1 MKFRIAIDTGGTFT
15 DIVVADESGA
25 LTLGKAPS
33 TPERSSIG
41 VIEGLQDAA
50 RQMSLGLAE
59 LVAGADVLIYGT
71 TWATNAI
78 ITGATAKTAML
89 LTEGFPDI
97 LVYRQG
103 GKLHPFEMRI
113 DPLKPY
119 VPRSLT
125 VEVAERINAEGGVER
140 ALDEAAVR
148 RSLKRL
154 KKLGVE
160 AVAVC
165 LLWSI
170 KNRAHEARIGELIE
184 HEMPG
189 IPYTL
194 SHRLNPILR
203 EYPRASST
211 AIDASLKPRMQAHL
225 GELQSDLKE
234 IGFAGELLVST
245 VSGGVMHVEDVAERP
260 IYMVKSGPAMAP
272 RAGLAYAQAE
282 KFDSD
287 VLVVDTGGTTFDVS
301 LVRGGEVKF
310 TRETWLGPLFYGH
323 NLGLSSVDVRSV
335 GAGGGSLAW
344 IDSGGL
350 LRVGPGSAGAVP
362 GPACYGRGGSEPT
375 VTDAAVVLGY
385 IDPDHFLDGR
395 MPLDIEAARAA
406 VGGIAAALDLALDE
420 AAFAILRI
428 ASESMIKAIEEIT
441 VNEGVNPR
449 ESILVAGGGAAGLN
463 ILPIA
468 EALGC
473 RQVLLPKTAGVLS
486 ACGAQY
492 SDIVAE
498 FSASQYVRTDH
509 WDAEKVAGTLADLK
523 GQMNGFADSLRR
535 RGIERFETQYFVDA
549 RYLNQQWETE
559 IELSGTDFS
568 DGAAVEVLI
577 ENFHEVHERLYGVM
591 EEDGMLECLH
601 WKGRLSARLE
611 RPSPQTS
618 AAEGGGEAMAARVTE
633 AYFGT
638 RGRLETP
645 VYRGA
650 ELASGAEIPGPALI
664 EEPTTT
670 ITVYPGMTARVS
682 AAGNYILDTA
692 PDAKAAPV
700 DDDAAIDSVDLA
712 IMANRIDAILREMQ
726 GVVMRTA
733 RSAVIGQSRDF
744 SCSIVTAGNELLATA
759 EGIPAH
765 IFGSHLQTAAIARE
779 HPDYREGDAYLHND
793 PYDGNSHA
801 ADWSIM
807 VPVFVGGEHLFTVTV
822 KGHQADCGDSI
833 PTTYTPRARDV
844 YEEGALIFP
853 CVRIQRDGQ
862 DNEDIIRMCR
872 RRIRVPD
879 QWYGDYL
886 SQLGAARIGERR
898 LKAFTAKYGAARVR
912 RFITDWFDYAER
924 RALHAIQ
931 KLPKGRLIN
940 RGTHDPVEPFLPEGV
955 DITVKVEIDPDAG
968 MVTVDLRDNPD
979 CIDAGLNLT
988 EACASANAI
997 QGVFE
1002 NLEPDLPANAGSFRR
1017 VNVLLRENCVV
1028 GIPRFPHCC
1037 SLATTSMADVV
1048 VNLTQSAFTQLG
1060 DGYGMSQGNLCFA
1073 AGMGVISGNDW
1084 RRGGAEYINQVY
1096 VMGGGGPAQ
1105 PANDGMIY
1113 LLTPGGAGLL
1123 HRDSIEFDEQRF
1135 PLAIRSQR
1143 LLPDSGGAGRQRGG
1157 PATEVVFGPRH
1168 DPMTVSI
1175 MGGGTINP
1183 PAGVL
1188 GGRDANHAYHGHIKT
1203 DGSEVTQP
1211 NGVMLTLGAGEFV
1224 RSIDNGGSGYGEP
1237 LNRKPE
1243 AVLEDV
1249 VEKFVTRET
1258 GEEIYGVILVG
1269 DAEDGSLAIDADATA
1284 ERRGAMAAE

>member
-1 MKFRIAIDTGGTFT
+1 MKFRIAVDTGGTFT
-15 DIVVADESGA
+15 DIVVADASGA
-25 LTLGKAPS
+25 LSLGKAPS
-33 TPERSSIG
+33 TPERSSGG
-41 VIEGLQDAA
+41 VIEGLKDAA
-50 RQMSLGLAE
+50 RNMSLDLAE
-59 LVAGADVLIYGT
+59 LIAGADVLIYGT

-78 ITGATAKTAML
+78 ITGATAKTAIL
-89 LTEGFPDI
+89 LTAGFPDI

-103 GKLHPFEMRI
+103 GKLHPFEMQI

-125 VEVAERINAEGGVER
+125 VEVPERINAEGGVER
-140 ALDEAAVR
+140 ALDEAAVCHE
-148 RSLKRL
+148 LQRL

-184 HEMPG
+184 QEMPG
-189 IPYTL
+189 ISYTL
-194 SHRLNPILR
+194 SHQLNPILR

-211 AIDASLKPRMQAHL
+211 AIDASLKPRMQLHL
-225 GELQSDLKE
+225 SELQSDLND
-234 IGFAGELLVST
+234 IGFAGEFLVST

-272 RAGLAYAQAE
+272 RAGLAYAEAE
-282 KFDSD
+282 NLGTD
-287 VLVVDTGGTTFDVS
+287 VLVVDAGGTTFDVS

-310 TRETWLGPLFYGH
+310 TRETWIGPLFYGH

-344 IDSGGL
+344 IDTGGL

-362 GPACYGRGGSEPT
+362 GPACYGRGGTEPT

-395 MPLDIEAARAA
+395 MPLDAEAARQA
-406 VGGIAAALDLALDE
+406 VGTIATALGLAIDE
-420 AAFAILRI
+420 AAFSILRI

-509 WDAEKVAGTLADLK
+509 WDGELVSGTLADLER
-523 GQMNGFADSLRR
+523 QMDEFAESLRK
-535 RGIERFETQYFVDA
+535 RGTAEFKKQYFVDA

-559 IELSGTDFS
+559 IELDGTAL
-568 DGAAVEVLI
+568 GETAALI
-577 ENFHEVHERLYGVM
+577 DKFHTVHERLYGVM
-591 EEDGMLECLH
+591 EENGQLECLH

-618 AAEGGGEAMAARVTE
+618 GVEAGGEIAAARVME
-633 AYFGT
+633 AYFGAH
-638 RGRLETP
+638 GRLETH
-645 VYRGA
+645 VYLGA
-650 ELASGAEIPGPALI
+650 QLAPEAVISGPAII

-670 ITVYPGMTARVS
+670 IVVYPGMTARVS

-692 PDAKAAPV
+692 PDAKPAPV
-700 DDDAAIDSVDLA
+700 DAEAPIDSVDLA

-744 SCSIVTAGNELLATA
+744 SCSIVTAENELLATA

-807 VPVFVGGEHLFTVTV
+807 VPVFIDGAHQFTVTV

-853 CVRIQRDGQ
+853 CVRIQRDGA

-872 RRIRVPD
+872 RRIRVAD

-898 LKAFTAKYGAARVR
+898 LKQFTAKYGLPRVR
-912 RFITDWFDYAER
+912 QFITDWFDYAER

-931 KLPKGRLIN
+931 KLPKGTLVN
-940 RGTHDPVEPFLPEGV
+940 QGTHDPVEPFLPEGV
-955 DITVKVEIDPDAG
+955 EITVKVEIDPEAG
-968 MVTVDLRDNPD
+968 MITVDLRDNPD

-1028 GIPRFPHCC
+1028 GIPRFPHSC
-1037 SLATTSMADVV
+1037 SLATTNMADVV

-1073 AGMGVISGNDW
+1073 AGMGVISGTDW
-1084 RRGGAEYINQVY
+1084 RRGGEVYINQVY

-1135 PLAIRSQR
+1135 PMHIRSQR

-1168 DPMTVSI
+1168 DPMTISI

-1183 PAGVL
+1183 PQGVL
-1188 GGRDANHAYHGHIKT
+1188 GGHDANHAYHGHVKT
-1203 DGSEVTQP
+1203 DGSEENQP

-1237 LNRKPE
+1237 LRRDVE

-1249 VEKFVTRET
+1249 LEKFVTRET
-1258 GEEIYGVILVG
+1258 AEEVYGVVLSG
-1269 DAEDGSLAIDADATA
+1269 SADDGTLAIDADATQA
-1284 ERRGAMAAE
+1284 RRGTMAAE

>member
-1 MKFRIAIDTGGTFT
+1 MKFRIAVDTGGTFT
-15 DIVVADESGA
+15 DIVVADENGA

-41 VIEGLQDAA
+41 VIEGLEDAA

-103 GKLHPFEMRI
+103 GKLHPFEMQI

-125 VEVAERINAEGGVER
+125 IEVAERINAEGGVER
-140 ALDEAAVR
+140 ALDEAAVW

-362 GPACYGRGGSEPT
+362 GPACYGRGGAEPT

-395 MPLDIEAARAA
+395 MPLDVDAARAA

-468 EALGC
+468 EA
-473 RQVLLPKTAGVLS
+473 
-486 ACGAQY
+486 
-492 SDIVAE
+492 
-498 FSASQYVRTDH
+498 
-509 WDAEKVAGTLADLK
+509 
-523 GQMNGFADSLRR
+523 
-535 RGIERFETQYFVDA
+535 
-549 RYLNQQWETE
+549 
-559 IELSGTDFS
+559 
-568 DGAAVEVLI
+568 
-577 ENFHEVHERLYGVM
+577 
-591 EEDGMLECLH
+591 
-601 WKGRLSARLE
+601 
-611 RPSPQTS
+611 
-618 AAEGGGEAMAARVTE
+618 
-633 AYFGT
+633 
-638 RGRLETP
+638 
-645 VYRGA
+645 
-650 ELASGAEIPGPALI
+650 
-664 EEPTTT
+664 
-670 ITVYPGMTARVS
+670 
-682 AAGNYILDTA
+682 
-692 PDAKAAPV
+692 
-700 DDDAAIDSVDLA
+700 
-712 IMANRIDAILREMQ
+712 
-726 GVVMRTA
+726 
-733 RSAVIGQSRDF
+733 
-744 SCSIVTAGNELLATA
+744 
-759 EGIPAH
+759 
-765 IFGSHLQTAAIARE
+765 
-779 HPDYREGDAYLHND
+779 
-793 PYDGNSHA
+793 
-801 ADWSIM
+801 
-807 VPVFVGGEHLFTVTV
+807 
-822 KGHQADCGDSI
+822 
-833 PTTYTPRARDV
+833 
-844 YEEGALIFP
+844 
-853 CVRIQRDGQ
+853 
-862 DNEDIIRMCR
+862 
-872 RRIRVPD
+872 
-879 QWYGDYL
+879 
-886 SQLGAARIGERR
+886 
-898 LKAFTAKYGAARVR
+898 
-912 RFITDWFDYAER
+912 
-924 RALHAIQ
+924 
-931 KLPKGRLIN
+931 
-940 RGTHDPVEPFLPEGV
+940 
-955 DITVKVEIDPDAG
+955 
-968 MVTVDLRDNPD
+968 
-979 CIDAGLNLT
+979 
-988 EACASANAI
+988 
-997 QGVFE
+997 
-1002 NLEPDLPANAGSFRR
+1002 
-1017 VNVLLRENCVV
+1017 
-1028 GIPRFPHCC
+1028 
-1037 SLATTSMADVV
+1037 
-1048 VNLTQSAFTQLG
+1048 
-1060 DGYGMSQGNLCFA
+1060 
-1073 AGMGVISGNDW
+1073 
-1084 RRGGAEYINQVY
+1084 
-1096 VMGGGGPAQ
+1096 
-1105 PANDGMIY
+1105 
-1113 LLTPGGAGLL
+1113 
-1123 HRDSIEFDEQRF
+1123 
-1135 PLAIRSQR
+1135 
-1143 LLPDSGGAGRQRGG
+1143 
-1157 PATEVVFGPRH
+1157 
-1168 DPMTVSI
+1168 
-1175 MGGGTINP
+1175 
-1183 PAGVL
+1183 
-1188 GGRDANHAYHGHIKT
+1188 
-1203 DGSEVTQP
+1203 
-1211 NGVMLTLGAGEFV
+1211 
-1224 RSIDNGGSGYGEP
+1224 
-1237 LNRKPE
+1237 
-1243 AVLEDV
+1243 
-1249 VEKFVTRET
+1249 
-1258 GEEIYGVILVG
+1258 
-1269 DAEDGSLAIDADATA
+1269 
-1284 ERRGAMAAE
+1284 